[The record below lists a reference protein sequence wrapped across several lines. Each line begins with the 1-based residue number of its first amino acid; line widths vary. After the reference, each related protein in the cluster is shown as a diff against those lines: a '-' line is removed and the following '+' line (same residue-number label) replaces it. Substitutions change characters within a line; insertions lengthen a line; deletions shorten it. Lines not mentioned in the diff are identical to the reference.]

1 MFNKQGI
8 ALICSTVGLVLS
20 GFMNLH
26 FIPGIFFLAAL
37 VLSISE
43 LVEEYKS
50 SKSEKEQKNGSGRVE

>member
-8 ALICSTVGLVLS
+8 AITCSTVGLVLD
-20 GFMNLH
+20 GFTKSPL
-26 FIPGIFFLAAL
+26 IPGIFFLAAL

-50 SKSEKEQKNGSGRVE
+50 SKAKKEQKNGSGRVE

>member
-1 MFNKQGI
+1 MFNKQVISFTCLMAG
-8 ALICSTVGLVLS
+8 TVLY
-20 GFMNLH
+20 GFMELH

-50 SKSEKEQKNGSGRVE
+50 SKSKKEQKNGSGKVE